1 MNVLVIFDMQNL
13 NETLFLKF
21 NILCV
26 QLLALVPLTVIFP
39 FIANTLCYRRAYI
52 QDTSF
57 IFLLAEY

>member
-39 FIANTLCYRRAYI
+39 FIATHA
-52 QDTSF
+52 
-57 IFLLAEY
+57 LL